1 VAGSSPHDV
10 LDSGDGNSLV
20 AVTRH
25 REETRQLFDSYGQMV
40 EKKEKNLRK
49 KQEEAEPRSFGAM
62 LWQEWIKPIL
72 IILAVLAPL
81 RSAVADWNDV
91 PTGSMKPTILEGDRV
106 VVNKLAYDLKI
117 PFTTYS
123 LATWD
128 DPKRGNIVVLFSPA
142 DGRRLVK
149 RVVGLPGDT
158 IMMRNNVLFINDE
171 AAQYDDLD
179 WQTLRGLS
187 TRDADSALFATERV
201 DDESYVVM
209 STPGKPSRRNFGP
222 IVIPKDQYFVMGDN
236 RDNSYDSRWLGFI
249 ERRSIVG
256 EVVAVA
262 FSLDRND
269 KYKPRFSRFF
279 QSIH

>member
-1 VAGSSPHDV
+1 VAGCPPDDV
-10 LDSGDGNSLV
+10 IDSGGGNSLV
-20 AVTRH
+20 ASPRR
-25 REETRQLFDSYGQMV
+25 REETRHRFASYRQMA
-40 EKKEKNLRK
+40 EKKEKNIRK
-49 KQEEAEPRSFGAM
+49 KQEEAEPRSFGGM

-171 AAQYDDLD
+171 PAQYDDLD

-201 DDESYVVM
+201 DHESYVVM
-209 STPGKPSRRNFGP
+209 STPGKPSMRNFGP

-269 KYKPRFSRFF
+269 RYKPRFSRFF